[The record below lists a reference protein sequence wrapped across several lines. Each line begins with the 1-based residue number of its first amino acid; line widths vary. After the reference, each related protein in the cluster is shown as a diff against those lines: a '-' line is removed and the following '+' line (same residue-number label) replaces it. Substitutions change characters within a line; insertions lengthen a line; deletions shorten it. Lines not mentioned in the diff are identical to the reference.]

1 MLEILEVVI
10 GLAFVFAFVSLL
22 SSMINEWFAGV
33 LAMRGRM
40 LWRGVKNLVG
50 SELGQQVHEHPLV
63 AGLKHPTWFAGLSRL
78 LRLNT
83 AWPAYVPTQTFVL
96 GLLSSL
102 DEEKGL
108 PTDAEG
114 LRGAVEKIED
124 KAVRRA
130 LLTLVDN
137 AAGDFEQAKQGIG
150 DWFDASMDEV
160 SGWYKRWSQT
170 MLLGISLAVAMVM
183 GVDSLQIGEELWT
196 DDELRGRVVAAATD
210 YLEQHSDSVSAAAPA
225 VPPTVD
231 ASGAAAQQ
239 AVAADQTA
247 GGDASGASEVS
258 DREELEALVQEF
270 QDLDLPLISLAE
282 ARRKYPEASFL
293 AVFWQWLSGHFL
305 GFLLTG
311 LAASLGAPFWFDL
324 LNRFV
329 NLRAGFKKAV

>member
-1 MLEILEVVI
+1 MLDILEVVV
-10 GLAFVFAFVSLL
+10 GLAFVFAFVSLI
-22 SSMINEWFAGV
+22 SSMINEWFAGI

-50 SELGQQVHEHPLV
+50 SELGRQVHEHPLV

-83 AWPAYVPTQTFVL
+83 AWPAYVPTKTFVL

-102 DEEKGL
+102 DEKEGL
-108 PTDAEG
+108 PTDFAG

-124 KAVRRA
+124 TAVQRA
-130 LLTLVDN
+130 LLTLVDS

-170 MLLGISLAVAMVM
+170 MLLGISLAVAAVM

-196 DDELRGRVVAAATD
+196 DDELRGKVVAAATD
-210 YLEQHSDSVSAAAPA
+210 YLQQHPDL
-225 VPPTVD
+225 
-231 ASGAAAQQ
+231 
-239 AVAADQTA
+239 VAADAPAAALEGATAGQTA
-247 GGDASGASEVS
+247 AEAAAVSEVS
-258 DREELEALVQEF
+258 KGNDREDLEALILEFQEF
-270 QDLDLPLISLAE
+270 DLPLTSLAE
-282 ARRKYPEASFL
+282 ARREHSGSSFL
-293 AVFWQWLSGHFL
+293 AVFWQWIAGHFL

-329 NLRAGFKKAV
+329 NLRAGFKKVT